1 MSLSN
6 RVAFK
11 NYEVIH
17 LSWYCSSARNTQHA
31 VQINEKHNLA
41 AKNENNP
48 AAAMSLSNRVAFKN
62 YEVIHLSW
70 YCSSARNT
78 QHAVQIN
85 EKHNLAV
92 VVVCLLH
99 RSVPVVF
106 YLPAPNFESVPSWK
120 KRKLA
125 AEVSSTGS
133 LLPRCFSSS
142 TMSLWNDISSQK
154 SAQKISEQD
163 RIQIFLKVNSFQLC

>member
-1 MSLSN
+1 MNVNFVFIWQISALTHL
-6 RVAFK
+6 RTKLRQFPQTCLLLQQFK
-11 NYEVIH
+11 CH
-17 LSWYCSSARNTQHA
+17 
-31 VQINEKHNLA
+31 KM
-41 AKNENNP
+41 KNNP

-125 AEVSSTGS
+125 AEVSSTCS
-133 LLPRCFSSS
+133 LLTRCFSCS

>member
-1 MSLSN
+1 M
-6 RVAFK
+6 K
-11 NYEVIH
+11 
-17 LSWYCSSARNTQHA
+17 
-31 VQINEKHNLA
+31 
-41 AKNENNP
+41 NNP

-62 YEVIHLSW
+62 YVVIHLSW
-70 YCSSARNT
+70 YCNSARNT

-120 KRKLA
+120 KKKLA
-125 AEVSSTGS
+125 AEVSSACS